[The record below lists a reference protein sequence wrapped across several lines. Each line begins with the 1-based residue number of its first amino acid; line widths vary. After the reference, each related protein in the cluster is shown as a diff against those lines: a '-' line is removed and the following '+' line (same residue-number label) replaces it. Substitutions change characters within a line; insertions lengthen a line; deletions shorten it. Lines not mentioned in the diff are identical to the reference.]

1 MHLADTTMGE
11 QKQVETCNNSK
22 LESDAPKGEILKEFS
37 AAVLD
42 LYRGA
47 SEQPVSTFQN
57 WAFER
62 IKTVLPFDSAL
73 WLTGTLINGEATF
86 HSLLLHRQPPQLM
99 TDWARCKDKAVF
111 AVRVFGSP
119 GVTFNCVTSL
129 GFGPELAEHSRRYN
143 VEHILATT
151 SIDPISTLHEL
162 ISIYRADMDKP
173 FSEEERLLQQN
184 LVPHLAETWR
194 INRLNHFNQVSQP
207 LYAVNFHSAAAD
219 IKGILHLIEPSFISL
234 LLGEWPGWRGPYLPD
249 GLISCTNNQDGRFV
263 GNTLVIRFSR
273 LNDLF
278 LLRGRKKSR
287 VDSLSQRERE
297 VANHFSS
304 GNTHKEIAQT
314 LKLSPAT
321 VRNYLS
327 AVYLKLE
334 ISNKAELVNI
344 LKDYD

>member
-1 MHLADTTMGE
+1 ME
-11 QKQVETCNNSK
+11 RSIEK
-22 LESDAPKGEILKEFS
+22 LSTVL
-37 AAVLD
+37 LD

-47 SEQPVSTFQN
+47 REQPVSTFQD

-73 WLTGTLINGEATF
+73 WFTGTLIEGEATS

-111 AVRVFGSP
+111 AVKVFSSP
-119 GVTFNCVTSL
+119 GVTFNCVTSSA
-129 GFGPELAEHSRRYN
+129 FDPELAEHSRRYN
-143 VEHILATT
+143 IEHILATT

-162 ISIYRADMDKP
+162 ISIYRADQDSP
-173 FSEEERLLQQN
+173 FTEKERQFQQN

-194 INRLNHFNQVSQP
+194 INRLNHFNQISQP
-207 LYAVNFHSAAAD
+207 LCAVNSHSAAAD
-219 IKGILHLIEPSFISL
+219 LKGILHLIEPSFIHL
-234 LLGEWPGWRGPYLPD
+234 LLNEWPEWRGPYLPD
-249 GLISCTNNQDGRFV
+249 ELISSINNQDRRFV
-263 GNTLVIRFSR
+263 GNTLVIRLSK

-278 LLRGRKKSR
+278 LLRGRGKNR

-297 VANHFSS
+297 VANCFATGS
-304 GNTHKEIAQT
+304 THKEIAQI

-327 AVYLKLE
+327 AVYLKLG
-334 ISNKAELVNI
+334 IGNKAELVNVMRES
-344 LKDYD
+344 D

>member
-1 MHLADTTMGE
+1 MA
-11 QKQVETCNNSK
+11 KQNHIKTCNGRK
-22 LESDAPKGEILKEFS
+22 LESDTQKGEMLEKFS
-37 AAVLD
+37 AVVLD

-47 SEQPVSTFQN
+47 REQPVGTFQD
-57 WAFER
+57 WVFER

-86 HSLLLHRQPPQLM
+86 HSLLLHRQPHQLM
-99 TDWARCKDKAVF
+99 TDWACCKDKAVF

-119 GVTFNCVTSL
+119 GITFNCVTSQW
-129 GFGPELAEHSRRYN
+129 FGPELADHSRRYN
-143 VEHILATT
+143 IEHILATT

-173 FSEEERLLQQN
+173 FSEEERLFQQN

-194 INRLNHFNQVSQP
+194 INRLSHLNQVNQP
-207 LYAVNFHSAAAD
+207 LCTVNSHSAAAD
-219 IKGILHLIEPSFISL
+219 NKGILHLIEPNFIRL
-234 LLGEWPGWRGPYLPD
+234 LLDEWPRWRGPHLPD
-249 GLISCTNNQDGRFV
+249 GLISCIKNQDGRFV

-287 VDSLSQRERE
+287 VDFLSQREHE
-297 VANHFSS
+297 VANRFST
-304 GNTHKEIAQT
+304 GNTHKEIAQA

-327 AVYLKLE
+327 AVYLKLG

-344 LKDYD
+344 LKEYD